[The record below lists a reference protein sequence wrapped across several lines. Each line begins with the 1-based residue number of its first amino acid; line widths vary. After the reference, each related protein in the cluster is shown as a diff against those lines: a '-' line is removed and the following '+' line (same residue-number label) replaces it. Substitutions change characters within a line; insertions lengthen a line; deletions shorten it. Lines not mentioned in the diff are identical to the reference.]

1 MCVYESVFVC
11 LLSWLVELFVVSVDG
26 DTTMVGDGPWHR
38 GHPRDD
44 SRGWVITQDV
54 I

>member
-1 MCVYESVFVC
+1 MCVPSC
-11 LLSWLVELFVVSVDG
+11 PMELFVESVDG
-26 DTTMVGDGPWHR
+26 DTTMVGDGPWHG